1 MLLYRELPMGIT
13 THHTRRI
20 WYTPD
25 DKKLMKG
32 WKAAQVGVA
41 ITSCVITESS
51 NNSSTASGCDA
62 VPPITASEKEVKSSM
77 LIRPKRRCRT
87 RLATCCFCA
96 LFSAGMVT

>member
-1 MLLYRELPMGIT
+1 MLLYRELPTGIT

-20 WYTPD
+20 GYTPD

-32 WKAAQVGVA
+32 WKAAQVVVA

-51 NNSSTASGCDA
+51 NNSSTASGCNGI
-62 VPPITASEKEVKSSM
+62 PPMAASEKQDASM

-87 RLATCCFCA
+87 RLVTCCFCA
-96 LFSAGMVT
+96 LFSVGMVS